1 MDVHIHNASI
11 YHFAW
16 HFKPDECPPDHVMAP
31 ACDLWRL
38 YRQKL
43 DWEGTASVLPT
54 TTSVLPTTTSV
65 LPTTTTQATTTVIT
79 TVTPTSYVH
88 TYRSSAR
95 G

>member
-38 YRQKL
+38 YRQML
-43 DWEGTASVLPT
+43 YWEGT
-54 TTSVLPTTTSV
+54 TSVI
-65 LPTTTTQATTTVIT
+65 PTTTTQATTTVAT
-79 TVTPTSYVH
+79 TVTTTSYVH

-95 G
+95 NAVSASATY